1 VEVIEMAVT
10 AAMIKTLREM
20 TNAGISDC
28 KNALT
33 AADGDFDRAVEVL
46 REKGLAAAA
55 KKAGRIASEG
65 LVAALVSDDGN
76 KGVLV
81 EINSETDF
89 VAKNADFKGY
99 VAAVAKQALNS
110 GALELDALLGEK
122 WVEDESVSV
131 KDALVQKIAI
141 IGERIDIRR
150 FVRFEKSGSGLI
162 STYVH
167 GGGRVA
173 VLLEV
178 ATDSTDPVVAEAAK
192 NICMQIASMSPQ
204 FVSKDEI
211 PAEVAE
217 KEAEIAKQLTITEES
232 EKLAANPDYK
242 KKNEKILESITK
254 SRAEKQLADI
264 TLASQGYVR
273 DGELP
278 EQETKGKK
286 VYTVAD
292 YLKYVGSLAGSPITV
307 KRFARFETGEGLAK
321 KEEDFAAEVS
331 KAMMV

>member
-1 VEVIEMAVT
+1 MAVT

-33 AADGDFDRAVEVL
+33 AADGDFDRAVELL

-65 LVAALVSDDGN
+65 LVAALISEDGN

-89 VAKNADFKGY
+89 VAKNADFKAY
-99 VAAVAKQALNS
+99 VASVAKQALNS
-110 GALELDALLGEK
+110 SAAETEALLAEK

-131 KDALVQKIAI
+131 KDALVQKTAI

-150 FVRFEKSGSGLI
+150 FVRFEKSGSGFI
-162 STYVH
+162 TSYVH

-178 ATDSTDPVVAEAAK
+178 ETESTDPVVTETAK

-204 FVSKDEI
+204 FVTKDEI
-211 PAEVAE
+211 SAEVLE
-217 KEAEIAKQLTITEES
+217 KEAEIAKQLTLTEEA
-232 EKLAANPDYK
+232 EKAAANPDYK
-242 KKNEKILESITK
+242 KKNETIIANISK
-254 SRAEKQLADI
+254 SRAEKQISEI
-264 TLASQGYVR
+264 TLVSQGYVR
-273 DGELP
+273 DSELP

-286 VYTVAD
+286 VYTVGD
-292 YLKYVGSLAGSPITV
+292 YLNYAGKQAGSPIKV

-321 KEEDFAAEVS
+321 KEENFAAEVS